1 MISVQKI
8 SEDKFV
14 IYIKPNSSLTGFH
27 RVFFIS
33 SIAFICLGIAVVFYF
48 IGAILIL
55 PFAGLEIAILILA
68 FYLNFRWSSKREK
81 ISISQEKV
89 IIEKGINK
97 AEYRWEEFRTFTSF
111 QVSKDINKLLKLSF
125 RSKGN
130 DVLVGE
136 FLNEEDKIDLKNE
149 ISKIIEVLN
158 S

>member
-1 MISVQKI
+1 M
-8 SEDKFV
+8 
-14 IYIKPNSSLTGFH
+14 
-27 RVFFIS
+27 
-33 SIAFICLGIAVVFYF
+33 
-48 IGAILIL
+48 LIL

>member
-14 IYIKPNSSLTGFH
+14 IYIKPNSSLTGFY
-27 RVFFIS
+27 RLFFIS
-33 SIAFICLGIAVVFYF
+33 SIAFICLGIAAVFYF
-48 IGAILIL
+48 VGAILIL

>member
-1 MISVQKI
+1 VISVQKI

-27 RVFFIS
+27 RLFFIS

-55 PFAGLEIAILILA
+55 A

-81 ISISQEKV
+81 IYISQEKV